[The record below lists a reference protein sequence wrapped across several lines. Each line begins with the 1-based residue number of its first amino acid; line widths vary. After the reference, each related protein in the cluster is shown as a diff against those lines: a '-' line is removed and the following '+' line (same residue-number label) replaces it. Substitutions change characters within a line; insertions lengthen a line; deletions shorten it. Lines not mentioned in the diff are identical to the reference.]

1 MSDPNDLT
9 PDQLAAHELLT
20 ELRTRITTQTLPYQY
35 GIEAS
40 ALESIYTV
48 FEFARASIKKYPGCE
63 KFASLV
69 TNTLNQELRPLTA
82 KWHRPYEEG
91 QLNSRDGADE
101 FRADL
106 EVLQGKLQ
114 SFTDQLHQLAY
125 GTPLTDRQ
133 TPAPFDSASL
143 APLFDNLPFGIHQEL
158 GKLDADTIAAINDDE
173 KREIN
178 ERRGKPA
185 PHTQEVTN
193 AMDDEKREINERRG
207 KPTPHTQEVTNAVGL
222 ALSGGGIRSA
232 TFGLGVVQVLAQR
245 GLLKQVDILSTVS
258 GGGYTGSFLTR
269 RLGEGTDFTEVAWPH
284 GPDPEPIRFI
294 RQNAKFLAARN
305 TRENWE
311 TIATTIAGMVLNW
324 TAPLFVIALLS
335 IVAVL
340 LSQFGTD
347 SKVLSFPVIFPVLAS
362 LTGLAFVAYGWSI
375 RRSGISPKMAGQALW
390 WLTLLTSAC
399 GALWLVKAGHDGL
412 ANFDAHSWKIT
423 GLAGALGVLTT
434 IAPSIVEFLPLLK
447 TPKFKT
453 IASKL
458 VLVLAGLI
466 VPAIALA
473 AFYIF
478 WLLGEPAFETGF
490 WFLAGIAGGLGF
502 IAFFVLDVNLTAPHR
517 FYRDKLA
524 RTFIHKTDD
533 ETTAVELTKINPS
546 KKAPYHLI
554 NTTVN
559 LPTSESPALRDRRSD
574 FFLFSKHWIGST
586 ATGYA
591 KTDQWR
597 ASGNP
602 VDLATAMA
610 VSGAALSSHMGLGSK
625 PFLRPILT
633 LLNLRLGYW
642 IKKPDNGAGEQHP
655 GFRCLIREM
664 IASSMSEKE
673 DWFNLSDGGHI
684 ENMAVYELLRRRA
697 KYIICVDGEADPNV
711 AFEGL
716 LTLVRHAQIDFG
728 VEIKPELSGFRPDF
742 KTSLSNTHSHLCRI
756 RYPGPT
762 PDTTEG
768 WGLLLYIKLSVTGNE
783 SELIKRYRSNNPE
796 FPYQTTLDQFFD
808 EEQFEAYRQLGVHVA
823 EGLFS
828 KALLNNGPC
837 PTSIED
843 WFRQLAQNLLLPE

>member
-1 MSDPNDLT
+1 MSDPKDLT
-9 PDQLAAHELLT
+9 ADQLAAHELLT
-20 ELRTRITTQTLPYQY
+20 ELRTRITTQPLPYQY

-40 ALESIYTV
+40 ALKSIYSV
-48 FEFARASIKKYPGCE
+48 FEFARASIKKYPGCQ

-69 TNTLNQELRPLTA
+69 ADTLNLELRPLTA

-106 EVLQGKLQ
+106 EGVQVKLRV
-114 SFTDQLHQLAY
+114 FADQLHQLAY
-125 GTPLTDRQ
+125 GKPSADQLTP
-133 TPAPFDSASL
+133 PPFDSAIL
-143 APLFDNLPFGIHQEL
+143 DPLFEDIPFGIHQKL
-158 GKLDADTIAAINDDE
+158 AKLDASMIEAINNDE

-178 ERRGKPA
+178 ERRGKQA
-185 PHTQEVTN
+185 SDN
-193 AMDDEKREINERRG
+193 SD
-207 KPTPHTQEVTNAVGL
+207 VTNAVGL

-232 TFGLGVVQVLAQR
+232 TFGFGVVQVLAER
-245 GLLKQVDILSTVS
+245 GMLEQVDVLSTVS

-269 RLGEGTDFTEVAWPH
+269 RLGEGADFTEMAWPH

-305 TRENWE
+305 ARENWE
-311 TIATTIAGMVLNW
+311 TVATTVAGMVLNW
-324 TAPLFVIALLS
+324 TAPLFIIALLS

-340 LSQFGTD
+340 LSQFATD
-347 SKVLSFPVIFPVLAS
+347 SKVLSISVIFPVLTT
-362 LTGLAFVAYGWSI
+362 LTGLAFVAYGWSL

-390 WLTLLTSAC
+390 WLTLLTLGC
-399 GALWLVKAGHDGL
+399 GALWLVKMGHDEL
-412 ANFDAHSWKIT
+412 AKFDANSWKIT
-423 GLAGALGVLTT
+423 GLAGVMGVLTT
-434 IAPSIVEFLPLLK
+434 IAPSIMEFFPLLK
-447 TPKFKT
+447 NPKFKI

-458 VLVLAGLI
+458 FLVLAGLI
-466 VPAIALA
+466 APAIGLA

-478 WLLGEPAFETGF
+478 WLLGEPAFDAGF
-490 WFLAGIAGGLGF
+490 WLLAGIAGGLGF
-502 IAFFVLDVNLTAPHR
+502 IAFFVLDINLTAPHR

-533 ETTAVELTKINPS
+533 ETATVELTKINPN

-586 ATGYA
+586 TTGYA

-602 VDLATAMA
+602 VDLATAIA

-625 PFLRPILT
+625 PFLTAILT

-655 GFRCLIREM
+655 GFRCLLREM
-664 IASSMSEKE
+664 IASPMSEKE

-697 KYIICVDGEADPNV
+697 KYIICVDGEADPNF

-728 VEIKPELSGFRPDF
+728 VEIRPELSGLRPDP
-742 KTSLSNTHSHLCRI
+742 KTGLSKTHSHLCRI
-756 RYPGPT
+756 RYPGPS
-762 PDTTEG
+762 PDTTAG

-783 SELIKRYRSNNPE
+783 SELIKRYRTNNPE
-796 FPYQTTLDQFFD
+796 FPHQTTLDQFFD
-808 EEQFEAYRQLGVHVA
+808 EEQFEAYRQLGVHVT

-843 WFRQLAQNLLLPE
+843 WFRKMGQNLLLPD